1 FAVYATV
8 GGPDFGP
15 GDINPQTVF
24 VSISLFALLNR
35 PIGML
40 SHIISQT
47 IGVTVATRR
56 IQKFLLA
63 EEITESLDDND
74 QNLPTDPNEP
84 LIVIKDGT
92 FAWGQESFE
101 NDSQK
106 LDNGSEIKEKE
117 EEI

>member
-1 FAVYATV
+1 
-8 GGPDFGP
+8 
-15 GDINPQTVF
+15 
-24 VSISLFALLNR
+24 
-35 PIGML
+35 
-40 SHIISQT
+40 
-47 IGVTVATRR
+47 VTVATRR

-117 EEI
+117 EEIEKVTKEHKKAGKKSSKKSGKNGQEGSETKVEDNVSEKEKDN